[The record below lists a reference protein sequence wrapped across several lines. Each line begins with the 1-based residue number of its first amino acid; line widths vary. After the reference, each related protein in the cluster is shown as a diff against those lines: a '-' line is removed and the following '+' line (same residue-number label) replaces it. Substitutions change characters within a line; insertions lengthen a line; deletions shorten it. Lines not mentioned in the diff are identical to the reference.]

1 MASVCYRGS
10 YRATSLVPRF
20 SRSKYTAPPSAKH
33 LANVKLQVATQP
45 NPRARKDRVEQSKV
59 VTVQLLSLSSTPVS
73 CR

>member
-59 VTVQLLSLSSTPVS
+59 VTVQLLSSTPVN